1 VTSHQRRGTGTL
13 TTERE
18 RAAAEWSTRDP
29 KRPAR
34 QTPSTASESAS
45 GALGAPEES
54 RGSPPARVLI
64 VEDAE
69 SFVDALTVNLERE
82 GFSVTTARD
91 GVEAL
96 ERFEADRPDL
106 VLLDVML
113 PRLSGIDVCRAIRA
127 NSAVPIIMVTAKST
141 ELDTVVGLEV
151 GADDYVAKPY
161 RIHELVSRM
170 RAVLRRTPGA
180 HASGNL
186 MPAAPGAPP
195 NGDAARDRAPE
206 AGTPNGGEP
215 QAETSTQ
222 PGAGAP
228 GQGAGGAS
236 GVAGQRPD
244 EVLQAGD
251 VVLDLG
257 RHECIVRGEEIKL
270 PLKEFELLEMLL
282 SNPGRVVTR
291 DTLIDRVW
299 GMDYVGDTKT
309 LDVHI
314 KRLRSRIEQDPA
326 KPVLITTIRGLGYRF
341 ESPRR

>member
-1 VTSHQRRGTGTL
+1 VTTRQRRRTSWL
-13 TTERE
+13 STERE
-18 RAAAEWSTRDP
+18 RLEIEWSARDVS
-29 KRPAR
+29 RPANKSPIR
-34 QTPSTASESAS
+34 LPESHSADV
-45 GALGAPEES
+45 GAPGDDD
-54 RGSPPARVLI
+54 RGVPPARVLV
-64 VEDAE
+64 VEDEE

-82 GFSVTTARD
+82 GFSVTVARD

-96 ERFEADRPDL
+96 ERFAVDQPDL

-113 PRLSGIDVCRAIRA
+113 PRLSGIDVCRSIRA
-127 NSAVPIIMVTAKST
+127 NSNVPIIMVTAKST

-161 RIHELVSRM
+161 RVHELVSRM
-170 RAVLRRTPGA
+170 RAVLRRAP
-180 HASGNL
+180 SGRAGKP
-186 MPAAPGAPP
+186 PAA
-195 NGDAARDRAPE
+195 RATDTGPYHGGPE
-206 AGTPNGGEP
+206 RGTTDGVEQPLALKHWGGEVTERDGERMSS
-215 QAETSTQ
+215 A
-222 PGAGAP
+222 
-228 GQGAGGAS
+228 AS
-236 GVAGQRPD
+236 VRPD
-244 EVLQAGD
+244 EILQVGN

-257 RHECIVRGEEIKL
+257 RHECLVRGEEIKL

-314 KRLRSRIEQDPA
+314 KRLRSRIEQDPSR
-326 KPVLITTIRGLGYRF
+326 PVLITTIRGLGYRF

>member
-1 VTSHQRRGTGTL
+1 MGACRCSALPPRQPPAHVPDKSVRWDEQLVGDEDRG
-13 TTERE
+13 
-18 RAAAEWSTRDP
+18 A
-29 KRPAR
+29 
-34 QTPSTASESAS
+34 
-45 GALGAPEES
+45 
-54 RGSPPARVLI
+54 PPARVLV
-64 VEDAE
+64 VEDEE

-82 GFSVTTARD
+82 GFSVTAARD

-96 ERFEADRPDL
+96 ERFALDQPDL

-127 NSAVPIIMVTAKST
+127 NSTVPIIMVTAKST

-151 GADDYVAKPY
+151 GRGRLRGKAIPCA
-161 RIHELVSRM
+161 RTRVS
-170 RAVLRRTPGA
+170 
-180 HASGNL
+180 HACC
-186 MPAAPGAPP
+186 AAPCADGGGQSRPHPARGECPKVCGRRPRGSDYGRRRPRPRQMPPADGAPKDD
-195 NGDAARDRAPE
+195 GQ
-206 AGTPNGGEP
+206 
-215 QAETSTQ
+215 QAQT
-222 PGAGAP
+222 A
-228 GQGAGGAS
+228 
-236 GVAGQRPD
+236 RPD
-244 EVLQAGD
+244 EILHVGG

-257 RHECIVRGEEIKL
+257 RHECLVREQEIKL

-314 KRLRSRIEQDPA
+314 KRLRSRIEQDPS

>member
-1 VTSHQRRGTGTL
+1 MLV
-13 TTERE
+13 
-18 RAAAEWSTRDP
+18 
-29 KRPAR
+29 
-34 QTPSTASESAS
+34 
-45 GALGAPEES
+45 
-54 RGSPPARVLI
+54 

-82 GFSVTTARD
+82 GFSVTVARD

-127 NSAVPIIMVTAKST
+127 GSAVPIIMVTAKST

-161 RIHELVSRM
+161 RVHELVSRM

-180 HASGNL
+180 IRRRAVGWLSSHARTDHRRRSG
-186 MPAAPGAPP
+186 PASPVADGTDQAEPSWAPAGGPAP
-195 NGDAARDRAPE
+195 R
-206 AGTPNGGEP
+206 NGGRSP
-215 QAETSTQ
+215 AVS
-222 PGAGAP
+222 AP
-228 GQGAGGAS
+228 
-236 GVAGQRPD
+236 RPD
-244 EVLQAGD
+244 EILEVGD

-257 RHECIVRGEEIKL
+257 RHECIVRDEEIKL

-282 SNPGRVVTR
+282 GNPGRVVTR

-314 KRLRSRIEQDPA
+314 KRLRSRIEEDPS